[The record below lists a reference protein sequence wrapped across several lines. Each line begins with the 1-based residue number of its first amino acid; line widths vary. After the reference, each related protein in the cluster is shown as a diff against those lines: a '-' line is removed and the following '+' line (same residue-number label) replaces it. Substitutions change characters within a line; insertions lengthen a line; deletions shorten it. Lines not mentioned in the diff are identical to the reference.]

1 MRRAFLL
8 LAVMPLFASAQSW
21 CPPEATWTYEAGQ
34 FLAGFLRM
42 SYRADSLVDGY
53 QAQVI
58 DRYWAVQYPQPTQ
71 PVYGGPPVITYTPV
85 AAITRFEEDVVYLR
99 GGATWDTLYW
109 FGAQVGE
116 GWTMPHAG
124 SVDCD
129 RFVVSGI
136 GTTVIN
142 GVTLRWL
149 DFENSPRVHER
160 IGSGWDFFMYCPNII
175 VDGPMGMRCYS
186 DFEISTPGGS
196 VNCEALVGVDEHGA
210 SSGMLLFPNPGT
222 DHFSISLPP
231 GAWELEVID
240 ALGRRV
246 LTTRSISD
254 RFEVDASA
262 LKAGTYFVQMTSAT
276 GSRFTRLWS
285 KQ

>member
-1 MRRAFLL
+1 MRLATFLFF
-8 LAVMPLFASAQSW
+8 AVPAFASAQSW

-42 SYRADSLVDGY
+42 SYRADTLVDGY

-58 DRYWAVQYPQPTQ
+58 DRYWAVQYPQSTQ

-85 AAITRFEEDVVYLR
+85 AAVTRFEDDVVYIR

-136 GTTVIN
+136 GTTVID

-196 VNCEALVGVDEHGA
+196 VNCQALVGIDEQGA
-210 SSGMLLFPNPGT
+210 SSGMLLFPNPGREQLT
-222 DHFSISLPP
+222 LSLHSSPHSITL
-231 GAWELEVID
+231 LD
-240 ALGRRV
+240 ALGCV
-246 LTTRSISD
+246 VATYANL
-254 RFEVDASA
+254 
-262 LKAGTYFVQMTSAT
+262 AGTTTIATAQFPSGPYLLRIEAANGTRTSL
-276 GSRFTRLWS
+276 RWL
-285 KQ
+285 KE